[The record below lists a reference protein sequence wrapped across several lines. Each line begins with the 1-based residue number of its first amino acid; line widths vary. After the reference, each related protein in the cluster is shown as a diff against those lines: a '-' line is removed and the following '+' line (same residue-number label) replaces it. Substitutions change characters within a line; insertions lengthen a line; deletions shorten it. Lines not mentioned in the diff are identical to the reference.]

1 MTIYNI
7 ASFLVGGGAHPKK
20 IDKQK
25 RTKSKKGSILYLNL
39 IKIFAAR
46 KSGGM
51 ACPVPF
57 QVPPPTPMLLEE
69 LVLLPDL
76 SGFGFSF
83 YRMFRK
89 HGKGRVTKI
98 ENKWSVKKLV
108 KILS

>member
-7 ASFLVGGGAHPKK
+7 ASFLVGGGGAHPKK

-25 RTKSKKGSILYLNL
+25 RTKNKKASILYMNL

-69 LVLLPDL
+69 LIFYFRICPDL
-76 SGFGFSF
+76 V
-83 YRMFRK
+83 FRFI
-89 HGKGRVTKI
+89 GCFASMARG
-98 ENKWSVKKLV
+98 E
-108 KILS
+108 